1 MHSVLSKTGIT
12 VCWLVHHAWPMKT
25 KEQRAFTLYMVHIQ
39 HIITVMVAFKPGLAS
54 NVQGINVATSIQT
67 CGIYNLK
74 ESTHAGQNYEFYV
87 YSGHS
92 MYINYSS

>member
-1 MHSVLSKTGIT
+1 
-12 VCWLVHHAWPMKT
+12 MKT
-25 KEQRAFTLYMVHIQ
+25 KEQRAFTLYVVHIQ
-39 HIITVMVAFKPGLAS
+39 HIITVMVVSLVAFKPGLAS